1 MNEVF
6 TEASSSEELDM
17 FNCAEGALKSLCGIM
32 SLMPLPPVLYKY
44 ELMVRQWVGLGP
56 NLAGTNY
63 SISCY
68 GVGLRKTEHFHGTLS
83 LWMPSCAG
91 FVT

>member
-17 FNCAEGALKSLCGIM
+17 LNCAEGALKSLCCIM

-44 ELMVRQWVGLGP
+44 ELMVR
-56 NLAGTNY
+56 
-63 SISCY
+63 
-68 GVGLRKTEHFHGTLS
+68 
-83 LWMPSCAG
+83 
-91 FVT
+91 